1 MRNQTRLHFLFSWLS
16 IAALVFFSSP
26 NTTYAYGNFV
36 SIRLPKGVTVELPR
50 NWAVLSNNRRIT
62 LDSWVQAKTEAN
74 GVANASSELAFAAN
88 YYDEQNSTA
97 GMFNIRYYPNLDVSQ
112 PDARAAG
119 AADIKELDSALRQNI
134 VPGIEMS
141 GSRLLAWLGT
151 TKQSING
158 TSAFITEYRRSSLQG
173 GGFRARLI
181 RIFNGQ
187 KSFTITISYREDQE
201 FFLRTIC
208 DRIINSIR
216 I

>member
-1 MRNQTRLHFLFSWLS
+1 MRNQTRLRFLFTWLS
-16 IAALVFFSSP
+16 IVTLVFFF
-26 NTTYAYGNFV
+26 NTTYASGNYV

-50 NWAVLSNNRRIT
+50 NWTVLSNNQRIT

-74 GVANASSELAFAAN
+74 RVANASSELAFAAN

-112 PDARAAG
+112 PDANAAG
-119 AADIKELDSALRQNI
+119 TADIKELDAVLRQNI

-141 GSRLLAWLGT
+141 GSRLLAWFGT
-151 TKQSING
+151 TKLSING
-158 TSAFITEYRRSSLQG
+158 TSAFITEYRRSSPQG
-173 GGFRARLI
+173 GVFRVRLV

-187 KSFTITISYREDQE
+187 KSFTITVSYREDQE
-201 FFLRTIC
+201 FFLRAIC
-208 DRIINSIR
+208 DRIISSIR

>member
-1 MRNQTRLHFLFSWLS
+1 MRNQIRLHFLFSWLS
-16 IAALVFFSSP
+16 IAALVFFSS
-26 NTTYAYGNFV
+26 TTYASGNYV

-50 NWAVLSNNRRIT
+50 NWAVLSNNQRIT

-97 GMFNIRYYPNLDVSQ
+97 GMFNIRYYPNLEVSQ

-119 AADIKELDSALRQNI
+119 AADIKELDAVLRQNI

-141 GSRLLAWLGT
+141 GNRLLAWLGT
-151 TKQSING
+151 TKLSING
-158 TSAFITEYRRSSLQG
+158 TSAFITEYRRSSPQG
-173 GGFRARLI
+173 GVFRARLV

-187 KSFTITISYREDQE
+187 KSFPITVSYREDQE

>member
-1 MRNQTRLHFLFSWLS
+1 MRNQTRLHCLFSWLS
-16 IAALVFFSSP
+16 IAALVFFSS
-26 NTTYAYGNFV
+26 TTYASGNYV
-36 SIRLPKGVTVELPR
+36 SIRLPRGVTVELPR
-50 NWAVLSNNRRIT
+50 NWAVLSNNQRIT

-74 GVANASSELAFAAN
+74 GFANASSELAFAAN

-119 AADIKELDSALRQNI
+119 AADIKELDAVLRQNI

-141 GSRLLAWLGT
+141 GNRLLAWLGT
-151 TKQSING
+151 TKLSING
-158 TSAFITEYRRSSLQG
+158 TSAFITEYRRSSPQG
-173 GGFRARLI
+173 GVFRARLV

-187 KSFTITISYREDQE
+187 KSFTITVSYREDQE